1 MKTTSQALVELDHE
15 SRLLEDDHQSIRLW
29 LRLLTCGNL
38 IEGRLRKQL
47 REGFGTTLP
56 RFDFLAQ
63 LERVDA
69 GLTMGELSQRM
80 MVSGGNISGIAT
92 QLEEEGLITRAP
104 VPNNRRSYCVQLTAA
119 GKTQFARMATRHEQ
133 WVIDMLGVLDAHE
146 VDQLMT
152 ILNKVK
158 SGLAGHRGV

>member
-1 MKTTSQALVELDHE
+1 
-15 SRLLEDDHQSIRLW
+15 
-29 LRLLTCGNL
+29 
-38 IEGRLRKQL
+38 
-47 REGFGTTLP
+47 
-56 RFDFLAQ
+56 
-63 LERVDA
+63 
-69 GLTMGELSQRM
+69 MGELSQRM